1 MISATHDGL
10 TVATTTGTEADTQHA
25 VGVPEAQIASGSS
38 PDATPESAAPA
49 ESLPAAAADAPPAS
63 AAEAVP
69 AETPDEPQAETP
81 QKRDRY
87 QSRID
92 RLTWERLQAEQRASQ
107 LEAELAALRARPAP
121 AETPPAD
128 KPRVDQ
134 FDTYEAFIEATATWA
149 ASQAEQK
156 ARQAVTDLEARI
168 DAERSARA
176 RAETAAQYQ
185 DRVEAAR
192 SALPDFDAIVNQ
204 DLPISQPMR
213 DEILSNPL
221 GPQLAY
227 WLGSHP
233 DECERLSQLPPRAVL
248 IELGKVLAQVDRVP
262 PGSRPSAAPR
272 TQAPPPIRPVGGG
285 ATVATVPLDQADFQT
300 YKRIRDQQETEWRRS
315 RL

>member
-25 VGVPEAQIASGSS
+25 VGVPEAPLAPGPS
-38 PDATPESAAPA
+38 PDAPPESAASA

-69 AETPDEPQAETP
+69 PTPDDSQAETP
-81 QKRDRY
+81 PKRDRY

-107 LEAELAALRARPAP
+107 LEAELATLRAQPAP
-121 AETPPAD
+121 AETSPD

-134 FDTYEAFIEATATWA
+134 FETYEAFIEATALWA

-156 ARQAVTDLEARI
+156 ARQSVAALEARVEA
-168 DAERSARA
+168 DQAARA
-176 RAETAAQYQ
+176 RAEQAAVYQ

-192 SALPDFDAIVNQ
+192 SVLPDFDTIVNQ

-233 DECERLSQLPPRAVL
+233 EECERLSSLPPRAVL

-300 YKRIRDQQETEWRRS
+300 YKRIRDQQEQEWRRS